1 MSSHLLWL
9 AKNKGIGFLPSVIVL
24 NFLSNTGLTNSN
36 RFRVSRGL
44 FGNYWSI
51 TCVGTTTGTT
61 VPVQVVVIS
70 GLVRRVRRLVLAA
83 AEVTAAT
90 ATTAAVATG
99 DDTANQEDCLARRR
113 RDHEVCVDIL
123 LAKLFGD
130 VQPQGAVVVVD
141 VPLG

>member
-1 MSSHLLWL
+1 M
-9 AKNKGIGFLPSVIVL
+9 
-24 NFLSNTGLTNSN
+24 
-36 RFRVSRGL
+36 
-44 FGNYWSI
+44 
-51 TCVGTTTGTT
+51 
-61 VPVQVVVIS
+61 QVVVIS
-70 GLVRRVRRLVLAA
+70 GLVRRVRWLVLAA

-99 DDTANQEDCLARRR
+99 DDTANQEDCLKRRSEENGQKMSPVVFRRRVAYLARRR

-130 VQPQGAVVVVD
+130 VQPQGTVVVVD

>member
-1 MSSHLLWL
+1 MLS
-9 AKNKGIGFLPSVIVL
+9 PSAG
-24 NFLSNTGLTNSN
+24 STH
-36 RFRVSRGL
+36 
-44 FGNYWSI
+44 
-51 TCVGTTTGTT
+51 
-61 VPVQVVVIS
+61 VQVVVIS
-70 GLVRRVRRLVLAA
+70 GLVRRVRWLVLAA

-99 DDTANQEDCLARRR
+99 DDTANQEDCLKRRSEENGQKMSPVVFRRIAYLARRR
-113 RDHEVCVDIL
+113 RDHEVCVDIF